1 MKFIY
6 GKTDWS
12 SMERRQENCYL
23 LTNGLGGFSSLTMVG
38 SSARNDHALLMA
50 SIKAP
55 NSRYN
60 MILNLG
66 EILYVDNKEYD
77 LSTQEFIDS
86 EKNRRGYEY
95 QSMFSFEDLPHW
107 IYNAGGVQI
116 EKTIAM
122 KQNENTIAV
131 VYRINNC
138 SDSSIRF
145 EATPYMEFVPKG
157 HTLSRGQAFITDENS
172 IKSNDM
178 FLNYKTDGKIEFY
191 DTEYEEDLY
200 FSHDERDGRE
210 SRGCAAHNHRICFNV
225 PSKENMEFYIIYS
238 MNEIKESAEN
248 IIKEASIYRKNL
260 AEKCSLKSR
269 VGKTLAKSADMFVVN
284 RESTNGKSIIAGYP
298 FFEDWGRDTM
308 ISLAGCCIYTGQFE
322 NAKSIFRTF
331 MHYCR
336 NGLMPNLFPEG
347 SNRAL
352 YNTADASL
360 LFINTL
366 YEYYKITKDIDFIKE
381 VYPVMEEIIYWY
393 RKGTDFGIFMDED
406 GLICAGKDFDQVT
419 WMDVRV
425 DDVLPT
431 PRHGKPVEINAY
443 WYSSLRI
450 MDELALIIGYSTK
463 DYRELS
469 EKVKESFNLKFWNEE
484 RKCLK
489 DVISLGKD
497 KHDRS
502 KNKNH
507 DNQIRC
513 NQIWALS
520 MNFTML
526 DREKELQVLDTV
538 FQKLYTP
545 YGLRTLEMDDEE
557 FKGFYGGSQFERDM
571 AYHQGTVWV
580 FPLGAYYASYLR
592 IHDYTDKAVEMVK
605 SQLQVMEAALREGC
619 AGQLPEIYDGKN
631 PSISKGCFAQAW
643 SVAEILKVYY
653 LLESKGGAV

>member
-6 GKTDWS
+6 GKNDWS
-12 SMERRQENCYL
+12 SMDRGQENCYL

-38 SSARNDHALLMA
+38 SSARNDHSFFMA
-50 SIKAP
+50 SVKAP

-66 EILYVDNKEYD
+66 EILSVDNKQYD

-86 EKNRRGYEY
+86 KKNRRGYEY
-95 QSMFSFEDLPHW
+95 QSMFSFEDIPQW
-107 IYNAGGVQI
+107 IYNACGVQI
-116 EKTIAM
+116 EKNIAM

-131 VYRINNC
+131 LYKINNC
-138 SDSSIRF
+138 SDINIRF
-145 EATPYMEFVPKG
+145 EVTPYMEFVPKG
-157 HTLSRGQAFITDENS
+157 DTLSRSQTFLTDENS

-178 FLNYKTDGKIEFY
+178 ILNYKTDGDVEIY
-191 DTEYEEDLY
+191 DTEFEEELY
-200 FSHDERDGRE
+200 FSQDKRDGRE
-210 SRGCAAHNHRICFNV
+210 SRGCAAHNHRIFFNV
-225 PSKENMEFYIIYS
+225 KSREDMEFYIIYS
-238 MNEIKESAEN
+238 MDEINESAKD
-248 IIKEASIYRKNL
+248 IIKGAISYRKEL
-260 AEKCSLKSR
+260 AEKCRLKNR
-269 VGKTLAKSADMFVVN
+269 IGKVLAKSADMFVVN
-284 RESTNGKSIIAGYP
+284 RESTNGKSVIAGYP
-298 FFEDWGRDTM
+298 FFGDWGRDTM

-360 LFINTL
+360 LFINAI
-366 YEYYKITKDIDFIKE
+366 YEYYNITKDIDFIKE
-381 VYPVMEEIIYWY
+381 AYPVMEDIIYWY
-393 RKGTDFGIFMDED
+393 RKGTEFGIFMDDD

-443 WYSSLRI
+443 WYSALRI
-450 MDELALIIGYSTK
+450 MDKFALIIGCSTK
-463 DYRELS
+463 DYMELS

-489 DVISLGKD
+489 DVISLGKN
-497 KHDRS
+497 KHDSS
-502 KNKNH
+502 KNKDH

-520 MNFTML
+520 MSFTML
-526 DREKELQVLDTV
+526 EREKELQVLDTV
-538 FQKLYTP
+538 FKRLYTP

-592 IHDYTDKAVEMVK
+592 IHDYTDKAVKMVK
-605 SQLQVMEAALREGC
+605 SQLKVMEAALREGC
-619 AGQLPEIYDGKN
+619 VGQLPEIYDGEN

-653 LLESKGGAV
+653 LIES